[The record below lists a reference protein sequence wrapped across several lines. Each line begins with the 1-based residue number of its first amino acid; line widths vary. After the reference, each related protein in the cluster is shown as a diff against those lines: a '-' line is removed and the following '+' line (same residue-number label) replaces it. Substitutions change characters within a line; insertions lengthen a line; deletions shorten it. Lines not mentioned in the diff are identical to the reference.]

1 MSAALGFLLAFLLL
15 GSVWDVCTRTI
26 PNWVTFAGVSLGIM
40 GWLVGWWTWS
50 FEWMLLIPVLLLVA
64 DVGKGDVKASAV
76 IGGLM
81 GAWAAPVLL
90 LAFGLMI
97 PCWWAYRLGGPYPG
111 TWPFFPLL
119 SGAACGIVLVRGI

>member
-1 MSAALGFLLAFLLL
+1 MSAALWFLLTFLLL
-15 GSVWDVCTRTI
+15 GTVCDVRTRMI
-26 PNWVTFAGVSLGIM
+26 PNWLTVTGLALGIV
-40 GWLVGWWTWS
+40 GKLAGWWDWS
-50 FEWMLLIPVLLLVA
+50 FEWMLMIPVPLWIA

-76 IGGLM
+76 LGGLM

-111 TWPFFPLL
+111 NWPFFPLL
-119 SGAACGIVLVRGI
+119 SGAACGILLAGWV